1 MIKGL
6 TFWGLVGHISS
17 VITISSEIRNIIN
30 KYETEKDE
38 KAINNI
44 DTELLQMLSS
54 KIKDE
59 YVYEKVDKLIADNSN
74 QYKKNA
80 LTTLFSDESIE
91 NAKNELYCKDPGLRV
106 WDKMIDEVLKE
117 YFRRLEG
124 ALNKILSIDTKYLS
138 AKMDYQLREILGAIK
153 QNEIKDVSKNL
164 PYLKTIVQ
172 TTKQIIAVINKN
184 LDIEIGRQELDEDY
198 LMADDIGNAV
208 YNLKTVLNVYDKTKI
223 ELELKN
229 EYSSSLE
236 AMHYYVMSKA
246 QDTTLDLNA
255 YYYANIPIVMDYIN
269 GFKEKN
275 GDYYWAVG
283 QMNLKKDDEISPFI
297 YVMAMVDKYLKLM
310 FDALQNKYKDKK
322 SKDIEA
328 VVVQEMY
335 KYMRYQTL
343 LPDLDPPV
351 EKTKSIANCSE
362 DTPFSNLGDL
372 FKESEER
379 QREYEKEKI
388 LRKNLIKQIYD
399 AKEITDVQLATDNG
413 MTLDELRKTLYW
425 STRNIL
431 SFKYVDV
438 DITALSISGP
448 YLGMLEDYFR
458 KSEE

>member
-1 MIKGL
+1 
-6 TFWGLVGHISS
+6 
-17 VITISSEIRNIIN
+17 
-30 KYETEKDE
+30 
-38 KAINNI
+38 
-44 DTELLQMLSS
+44 MLSS

-59 YVYEKVDKLIADNSN
+59 YVYEKVDKLIADNSS

-269 GFKEKN
+269 GFKEKM
-275 GDYYWAVG
+275 VTIIG
-283 QMNLKKDDEISPFI
+283 QL
-297 YVMAMVDKYLKLM
+297 DK
-310 FDALQNKYKDKK
+310 
-322 SKDIEA
+322 
-328 VVVQEMY
+328 
-335 KYMRYQTL
+335 
-343 LPDLDPPV
+343 
-351 EKTKSIANCSE
+351 
-362 DTPFSNLGDL
+362 
-372 FKESEER
+372 
-379 QREYEKEKI
+379 
-388 LRKNLIKQIYD
+388 
-399 AKEITDVQLATDNG
+399 
-413 MTLDELRKTLYW
+413 
-425 STRNIL
+425 
-431 SFKYVDV
+431 
-438 DITALSISGP
+438 
-448 YLGMLEDYFR
+448 
-458 KSEE
+458 

>member
-1 MIKGL
+1 MIKEL
-6 TFWGLVGHISS
+6 TFWGLVGNISS

-38 KAINNI
+38 KTINNI

-59 YVYEKVDKLIADNSN
+59 YVYEKVDKLIADNSS

-229 EYSSSLE
+229 
-236 AMHYYVMSKA
+236 
-246 QDTTLDLNA
+246 
-255 YYYANIPIVMDYIN
+255 
-269 GFKEKN
+269 
-275 GDYYWAVG
+275 
-283 QMNLKKDDEISPFI
+283 
-297 YVMAMVDKYLKLM
+297 
-310 FDALQNKYKDKK
+310 
-322 SKDIEA
+322 
-328 VVVQEMY
+328 
-335 KYMRYQTL
+335 
-343 LPDLDPPV
+343 
-351 EKTKSIANCSE
+351 
-362 DTPFSNLGDL
+362 
-372 FKESEER
+372 
-379 QREYEKEKI
+379 
-388 LRKNLIKQIYD
+388 
-399 AKEITDVQLATDNG
+399 
-413 MTLDELRKTLYW
+413 
-425 STRNIL
+425 
-431 SFKYVDV
+431 
-438 DITALSISGP
+438 
-448 YLGMLEDYFR
+448 
-458 KSEE
+458 

>member
-1 MIKGL
+1 MIKEL
-6 TFWGLVGHISS
+6 TFWGLVGNISS

-38 KAINNI
+38 KTINNI

-59 YVYEKVDKLIADNSN
+59 YVYEKVDKLIADNSS

-310 FDALQNKYKDKK
+310 FDALQNKYK
-322 SKDIEA
+322 
-328 VVVQEMY
+328 
-335 KYMRYQTL
+335 
-343 LPDLDPPV
+343 
-351 EKTKSIANCSE
+351 EKT
-362 DTPFSNLGDL
+362 
-372 FKESEER
+372 
-379 QREYEKEKI
+379 
-388 LRKNLIKQIYD
+388 
-399 AKEITDVQLATDNG
+399 
-413 MTLDELRKTLYW
+413 
-425 STRNIL
+425 
-431 SFKYVDV
+431 
-438 DITALSISGP
+438 
-448 YLGMLEDYFR
+448 
-458 KSEE
+458 

>member
-1 MIKGL
+1 MIEGL
-6 TFWGLVGHISS
+6 TFWGLVGDISS
-17 VITISSEIRNIIN
+17 VATISSEIGNIVK
-30 KYETEKDE
+30 KYKTKKDE

-59 YVYEKVDKLIADNSN
+59 SVYEKVDKLIADNSS

-91 NAKNELYCKDPGLRV
+91 NVKNELYRKNPELRA
-106 WDKMIDEVLKE
+106 WDNMIDAALRE
-117 YFRRLEG
+117 YFRRLEES
-124 ALNKILSIDTKYLS
+124 LNKILSIDTKYLS

-172 TTKQIIAVINKN
+172 TTKKIIAVINKN
-184 LDIEIGRQELDEDY
+184 LDIEIAIQELDEDY
-198 LMADDIGNAV
+198 LMANDIGKAV

-223 ELELKN
+223 ELELKKK
-229 EYSSSLE
+229 YPSSLE
-236 AMHYYVMSKA
+236 AMHYYVISKA
-246 QDTTLDLNA
+246 QDTTLDFNA
-255 YYYANIPIVMDYIN
+255 YYHANIPIVMDYIN

-283 QMNLKKDDEISPFI
+283 QMNLKKDDDISPFI
-297 YVMAMVDKYLKLM
+297 YVMAIVDKYLKLM
-310 FDALQNKYKDKK
+310 FDALQNKYNDRK
-322 SKDIEA
+322 SKDIE
-328 VVVQEMY
+328 VEVVQEMY

-362 DTPFSNLGDL
+362 DTSFSDFFDL

-399 AKEITDVQLATDNG
+399 AKEITDVQLAKDND
-413 MTLDELRKTLYW
+413 MTLDELRKTLYL

-438 DITALSISGP
+438 NTTVLSISGP

>member
-1 MIKGL
+1 MDFL
-6 TFWGLVGHISS
+6 GLVGNISS
-17 VITISSEIRNIIN
+17 FVTIASEIRNIVE
-30 KYETEKDE
+30 KYNTKEDE

-44 DTELLQMLSS
+44 DTELLQMLSY

-59 YVYEKVDKLIADNSN
+59 YVYEKVDKLIADNSS
-74 QYKKNA
+74 QYKRNA

-91 NAKNELYCKDPGLRV
+91 NVKNELYCNDPELRV
-106 WDKMIDEVLKE
+106 WDKMIDEVLRE
-117 YFRRLEG
+117 YFRRLEKS
-124 ALNKILSIDTKYLS
+124 LNKILSIDTKYLS

-153 QNEIKDVSKNL
+153 QNEIKDVSRNL

-172 TTKQIIAVINKN
+172 TTKQIIAVIDKN
-184 LDIEIGRQELDEDY
+184 LHIEIGRQELDEDY
-198 LMADDIGNAV
+198 LMADDIGKAV

-223 ELELKN
+223 ELELKK
-229 EYSSSLE
+229 EYPSSLE
-236 AMHYYVMSKA
+236 AMHYYVMLKA

-255 YYYANIPIVMDYIN
+255 YYHANIPIVMDYIN

-297 YVMAMVDKYLKLM
+297 YVMAIVDKYLKLM
-310 FDALQNKYKDKK
+310 FDALQNKYNDKK
-322 SKDIEA
+322 SKDIE
-328 VVVQEMY
+328 VLVVQEMY

-351 EKTKSIANCSE
+351 EKTKLISNCNE
-362 DTPFSNLGDL
+362 YTPFSDFVDL
-372 FKESEER
+372 FKEFEEG
-379 QREYEKEKI
+379 QREYEEEKI
-388 LRKNLIKQIYD
+388 LRKKLIKQIYD
-399 AKEITDVQLATDNG
+399 AKEITDVQLAKDNG
-413 MTLDELRKTLYW
+413 MTLDELRKKLYL

-458 KSEE
+458 KSE